1 MKKKQTRTIAVLLA
15 AMLVLSGCGKTTSD
29 DTSADNSTVSSSDSS
44 ANDNSDSLADIK
56 SEEDNA
62 DKVDINQDNDNT
74 NENGD
79 PQDDDA
85 NPGADCVDITFPRTT
100 PEEVGL
106 HNECFDLVENI
117 IETDIEYGFTSAQLS
132 VIKDGKLVYE
142 GAWGKLNSYNQDGSV
157 CETSADVTTDTMYD
171 LASVSKMFGVNYA
184 LQKLVTEGKISLDDK
199 VITYLGPSFSD
210 AVIEIQYEEGDN
222 PGLETQKEWKRN
234 LTLKDLLMHQGG
246 FPADP
251 RYFNPH
257 LDTERQKFD
266 QEKPNLLYAGSGADA
281 ATKEATIG
289 AICKTPLLYQPG
301 TRTLYS
307 DVDYIILGVVI
318 ESVTGVDLDTYI
330 KQNFCE
336 PMGLKHLTYTP
347 LEHGF
352 SPSDCA
358 ATELNGNTRD
368 NLITFENIRDYT
380 LQGEVHDEK
389 AYYSMGGI
397 SGHAGLFGSAT
408 DVAILSTLMLDGE
421 FDGKQYFSQ
430 EVIDSFAGPKSAEV
444 QNWGLGWWRQ
454 GNTEW
459 PSYFGTKASSSTIG
473 HQGWTG
479 TFVMI
484 DPENDMIIVLLTNKI
499 NTPVTDKDNA
509 PNTFNGDWYTTAK
522 PGFVADILYTG
533 MNQDVDVTD
542 ELQNIKQNLVDKARE
557 KVTDDMPDSHPAV
570 RNLNSKLQVL
580 AD

>member
-1 MKKKQTRTIAVLLA
+1 MKKYTKAFAVLISI
-15 AMLVLSGCGKTTSD
+15 MLIMSGCGKTTST
-29 DTSADNSTVSSSDSS
+29 DTNAGVSSESEAENIDSS
-44 ANDNSDSLADIK
+44 VDITSDTED
-56 SEEDNA
+56 SET
-62 DKVDINQDNDNT
+62 VDINQDA
-74 NENGD
+74 
-79 PQDDDA
+79 DDA
-85 NPGADCVDITFPRTT
+85 SDNSDTHNSDASSTLDCIDDTFPRAT

-106 HNECFDLVENI
+106 HNECFKLVEDVI
-117 IETDIEYGFTSAQLS
+117 KTDIEYGFTSAELS

-157 CETSADVTTDTMYD
+157 CETSPDVNVDTMYD

-199 VITYLGPSFSD
+199 VKTYLGPGFSD
-210 AVIEIQYEEGDN
+210 AVIDIQYEDGDN
-222 PGLETQKEWKRN
+222 PGIETQKEWKSN
-234 LTLKDLLMHQGG
+234 LTLRNLLMHQGG

-257 LDTERQKFD
+257 LDTEKQKFD

-281 ATKEATIG
+281 ATKEATIA

-307 DVDYIILGVVI
+307 DVDYMILGVVI

-336 PMGLKHLTYTP
+336 PMGLKHITYTP

-408 DVAILSTLMLDGE
+408 DVAILSTLMLGGE
-421 FDGKQYFSQ
+421 FNGERYFSQ
-430 EVIDSFAGPKSAEV
+430 EVIDNFTGPKSEEV

-484 DPENDMIIVLLTNKI
+484 DPENNMIIVLLTNKI
-499 NTPVTDKDNA
+499 NTPVTDKDNE
-509 PNTFNGDWYTTAK
+509 PNTFNGDWYTTAR

-533 MNQDVDVTD
+533 MDQDVDVTED
-542 ELQNIKQNLVDKARE
+542 LQTIKQNLADKARE
-557 KVTDDMPDSHPAV
+557 KVTDDMPDNHPAV
-570 RNLNSKLQVL
+570 RNLNSKLQIL
-580 AD
+580 SE